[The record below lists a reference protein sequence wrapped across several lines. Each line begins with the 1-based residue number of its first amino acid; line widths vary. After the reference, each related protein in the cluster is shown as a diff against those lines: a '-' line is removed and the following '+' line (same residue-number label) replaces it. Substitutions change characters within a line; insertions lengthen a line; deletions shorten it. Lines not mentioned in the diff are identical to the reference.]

1 MPRLDPST
9 TPRPKNMP
17 PRSRASR
24 TVRGKKPQPQQDR
37 LSQRRLLWRRIKR
50 SFKPGLWVLGGC
62 AVIVVGVELVRSL
75 PSPPPAV
82 HKPVTDVAALARV
95 TPAVSHEAPVM
106 QPGLLANALAGLG
119 FRITKIE
126 VHGISA
132 TDPVTLAHALVVKK
146 GDPTFGF
153 SLSAIQQRV
162 DMLGPVQ
169 QVTIERLLPG
179 TLVVNVTERDV
190 YAIWQTIKNGQP
202 VFQLIDKK
210 GDIIAGQDA
219 AAAKRREPSLLLLSG
234 VGAPQQASVLI
245 PALKAVPTVY
255 AHVEAAQ
262 RVDDLRWNLIL
273 KDHTVVKLPAENMSA
288 ALVQLAALQA
298 SMQLLDRPVQSI
310 DLRQP
315 GRLVVRPYV
324 IAPPKTDRHN
334 QVDRHQEGQ

>member
-1 MPRLDPST
+1 MPRLDPSA
-9 TPRPKNMP
+9 TPRPRNMP
-17 PRSRASR
+17 PRSRGGRA
-24 TVRGKKPQPQQDR
+24 VRGKKPQPPQDR
-37 LSQRRLLWRRIKR
+37 LSQRTLLWRRIKR
-50 SFKPGLWVLGGC
+50 SFKPGLWVLGGV

-75 PSPPPAV
+75 PSSPPMA
-82 HKPVTDVAALARV
+82 HKPATVVAAV
-95 TPAVSHEAPVM
+95 TQAAPAIDHEAPVM
-106 QPGLLANALAGLG
+106 QPGLLARALAGLG
-119 FRITKIE
+119 FRITTIE

-132 TDPVTLAHALVVKK
+132 TDPVTLANALVVKK

-153 SLSAIQQRV
+153 SLSAIEQRV
-162 DMLGPVQ
+162 DALGPVQ

-179 TLVVNVTERDV
+179 TLVVNVTERDI
-190 YAIWQTIKNGQP
+190 YAIWQTIENGQR

-210 GDIIAGQDA
+210 GDIITGQDA

-315 GRLVVRPYV
+315 GRLAVRPYV
-324 IAPPKTDRHN
+324 VAPPKTDRHN